1 MEDQKIKATSCLFEF
16 GKEYV
21 VVDSKKTTSHDDYG
35 FSIREN
41 DDHQPYAFK
50 IKGDTSSSS
59 TRYELP
65 IVTRGVLTVATI
77 NIKNKFEVVGKMDKT
92 GKKVASEKV
101 AN

>member
-77 NIKNKFEVVGKMDKT
+77 KNKFEVVGKMDKT
-92 GKKVASEKV
+92 GKKVAIKKV